1 MQPDLFGEPLPAQ
14 KQVDDTTT
22 RLHNQLIKLGDMLGD
37 GLGDEPGGAWIGKEY
52 KSTLRAL
59 GYTIPRAN
67 NADSINKQVATFLA
81 KTNCPCGGR
90 LAQTRSGARKAAC
103 IVCRTKYVLK

>member
-1 MQPDLFGEPLPAQ
+1 MQPDLFGDTPPTD
-14 KQVDDTTT
+14 KQVADNTT

-37 GLGDEPGGAWIGKEY
+37 GLGDEPDGAWIRKEY

-59 GYTIPRAN
+59 GYTTRAN
-67 NADSINKQVATFLA
+67 NVDAINKSVATFLA

-90 LAQTRSGARKAAC
+90 LVQTRSGAKKAAC
-103 IVCRTKYVLK
+103 IVCRAKYVLK

>member
-1 MQPDLFGEPLPAQ
+1 MQPDLFGDPPAD
-14 KQVDDTTT
+14 KQVADNTT
-22 RLHNQLIKLGDMLGD
+22 RLRSQLVRLGDMLGD
-37 GLGDEPGGAWIGKEY
+37 GLGDEPGGAWIRKEY

-67 NADSINKQVATFLA
+67 NADSINKSVATFLA

-90 LAQTRSGARKAAC
+90 LVQTRSGAKKAVC
-103 IVCRTKYVLK
+103 IVCSAKYVLK